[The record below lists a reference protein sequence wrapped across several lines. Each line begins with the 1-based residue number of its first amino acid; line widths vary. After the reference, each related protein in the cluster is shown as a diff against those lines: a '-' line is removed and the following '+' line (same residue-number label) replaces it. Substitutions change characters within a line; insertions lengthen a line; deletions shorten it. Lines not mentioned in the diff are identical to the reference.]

1 MTFYSVLRPNYRRA
15 REIKADLDELRL
27 ELERA
32 EEAGN
37 FSQAQDL
44 LEAIKEQERAL
55 FMTGLNSEYEL

>member
-1 MTFYSVLRPNYRRA
+1 MAFYSALRPNYRRA

-44 LEAIKEQERAL
+44 LEAIQEQERAFFL
-55 FMTGLNSEYEL
+55 TGVSSEYDL